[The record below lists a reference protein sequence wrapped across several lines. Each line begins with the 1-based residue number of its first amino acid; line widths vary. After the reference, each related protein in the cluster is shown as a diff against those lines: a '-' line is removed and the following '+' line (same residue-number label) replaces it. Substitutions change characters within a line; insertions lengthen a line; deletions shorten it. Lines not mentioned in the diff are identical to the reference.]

1 MAGAW
6 EQAWSRIDGLARF
19 GMQPGLERM
28 EALLERL
35 GHPERCFRSIQVA
48 GTNGKGSTAFALAS
62 VLEGVGHP
70 CGLFVSPH
78 VCHPAERVRVRGL
91 PLGEESLQQAWARL
105 EPHLEAVKPSYFE
118 VLTALALE
126 AFAQARVEFAVLEC
140 GLGARLDATS
150 AVAPVLSLLT
160 QVGADHLAILG
171 PTLADVARDKAH
183 AAPVGGTLLSA
194 VEEAELAEL
203 VRQVAEGRGARVL
216 RCAEAPPVLAFQEVE
231 GAPPVLQLQSGGPR
245 LHLPVDTR
253 SWREAAAMAL
263 QALALLPDHCSHAA
277 PVEIRLDAAHW
288 PGRFQVLGTRPPRV
302 LDVAHNPPAL
312 ERLVEELGRHFPGQR
327 FHVLLAGMADKDLA
341 GNVRALRPVMAACR
355 VLVPEGHA
363 RAAGRDQWAMVER
376 EADCLLRVVSR
387 QEVVALKEAVA
398 RGDGREDAWALEPLL
413 VCGSFLAV
421 SAWLG
426 DGELPPGL

>member
-6 EQAWSRIDGLARF
+6 EQVWARIDGLARF

-28 EALLERL
+28 AALLERL
-35 GHPERCFRSIQVA
+35 GHPERDFRSIQVA

-91 PLGEESLQQAWARL
+91 PLSEVALQAAWAAL
-105 EPHLEAVKPSYFE
+105 EPHLEAVRPSYFE

-126 AFAQARVEFAVLEC
+126 AFAQARVDFAVLEC

-160 QVGADHLAILG
+160 HVGEDHLAILG

-194 VEEAELAEL
+194 VTEPDLAAL
-203 VRQVAEGRGARVL
+203 VQQVAEGRGARVL
-216 RCAEAPPVLAFQEVE
+216 GCAEAPPVLIHRGME
-231 GAPPVLQLQSGGPR
+231 GAPPLLQLQSGGPR
-245 LHLPVDTR
+245 VQLPIDTR
-253 SWREAAAMAL
+253 SWREAASMAL
-263 QALALLPDHCSHAA
+263 QALALLPGHGSCTA
-277 PVEIRLDAAHW
+277 PMEIRLEAAHW

-327 FHVLLAGMADKDLA
+327 FHVLLAGMADKDLV

-376 EADCLLRVVSR
+376 EAACVLRVVSR
-387 QEVVALKEAVA
+387 QKVEAMKAAVT
-398 RGDGREDAWALEPLL
+398 RGDGGADAWAHEALL

-426 DGELPPGL
+426 EGELPPGV